1 MWLLHLGTDDDDTDD
16 DDTYLN
22 MGETTTTTTSYDD
35 TSTLDTNNNITID
48 TTSVYLCTVMGLS
61 LSSSR
66 IDGNTLLKPILHETK
81 MNILATTTTTTQ

>member
-1 MWLLHLGTDDDDTDD
+1 MWLLYLSTDDDDTDD
-16 DDTYLN
+16 DDTYVN
-22 MGETTTTTTSYDD
+22 MGETTTTSYDN

-48 TTSVYLCTVMGLS
+48 TTSVDLCTVMRLS

-66 IDGNTLLKPILHETK
+66 IDGNTLLKPILRETK